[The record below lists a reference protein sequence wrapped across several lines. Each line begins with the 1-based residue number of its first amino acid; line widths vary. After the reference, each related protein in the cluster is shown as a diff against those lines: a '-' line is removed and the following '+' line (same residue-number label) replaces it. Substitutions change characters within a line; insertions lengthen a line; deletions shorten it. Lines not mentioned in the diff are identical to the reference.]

1 MRKTG
6 LLIVALLGLFA
17 TGIAQ
22 AKKGS
27 QTVTIKTP
35 TVQCESC
42 KERIEKMLVR
52 EPGIQK
58 STVDFKKGTTKVTF
72 VSERTNIENIKTA
85 IANAG
90 YDADDITANEDSY
103 KKLPTC
109 CKKPE
114 DGGGMKQE

>member
-1 MRKTG
+1 ML
-6 LLIVALLGLFA
+6 LLIA
-17 TGIAQ
+17 TLAFGSMGFGQ
-22 AKKGS
+22 VKKGV
-27 QTVTIKTP
+27 QTVVIKTP
-35 TVQCESC
+35 ASVCQEC
-42 KERIEKMLVR
+42 KDRIERVLVR

-90 YDADDITANEDSY
+90 FDADDITANEDAY
-103 KKLPTC
+103 KKLPVC

-114 DGGGMKQE
+114 DGGGVKKN